1 MNHIISRKGSL
12 LLLPLLLLI
21 STALIFFL
29 FSQWLGKE
37 LGYILGFIFY
47 WAVWCI
53 MVPILLLGKS
63 NFLSL
68 FRGEVPLFQKKNWLP
83 ITLLL
88 ATTVGAFLMFF
99 LPNITTTPLAI
110 IMIGIPVAIINGTC
124 EEIFWRGL
132 FVKKFPNRPLLGM
145 IYPTVGFALWHLSPQ
160 IVFPSEG
167 GLVGI
172 VIFIVSTFFLGFCY
186 AWVSFRTN
194 SIKWNAFSHSL
205 NSILAFG
212 MPISTSLFKLIFS

>member
-1 MNHIISRKGSL
+1 MNNLTSKKGFL
-12 LLLPLLLLI
+12 LLLPVLLLL

-29 FSQWLGKE
+29 FSQWLGKD
-37 LGYILGFIFY
+37 LGYIFGFIFY
-47 WAVWCI
+47 WVVWCI
-53 MVPILLLGKS
+53 MTPVLILGK
-63 NFLSL
+63 NTFFSL
-68 FRGEVPLFQKKNWLP
+68 FRGEGLLFQKKNWLP

-88 ATTVGAFLMFF
+88 ATTVGALLMYFI
-99 LPNITTTPLAI
+99 PNIATTPLEI

-132 FVKKFPNRPLLGM
+132 YVKKFPDKPLLGM
-145 IYPTVGFALWHLSPQ
+145 IYPTIGFALWHLSPQ
-160 IVFPSEG
+160 IVVPSEG

-194 SIKWNAFSHSL
+194 SIKWNALSHSL

-212 MPISTSLFKLIFS
+212 IPISTSLFALIFS